1 MGTIVIVIIA
11 IALAVYSTATYRKL
25 KATHRKL
32 KERDIELSEMKNR
45 EKKLIKKAEA
55 LNARNSEQAKAIL
68 SMEDFIDVQD
78 KVLRNYRKDLF
89 GDLNK

>member
-1 MGTIVIVIIA
+1 MVTIVIAIIA
-11 IALAVYSTATYRKL
+11 AALVIYSTTTYKKL

-32 KERDIELSEMKNR
+32 KERDVELTEMKNR

-55 LNARNSEQAKAIL
+55 LNLRNSEQAKAIR

-78 KVLRNYRKDLF
+78 KVLKNYRKDLF
-89 GDLNK
+89 GDINE

>member
-1 MGTIVIVIIA
+1 MGTIVIAIIA
-11 IALAVYSTATYRKL
+11 AALGIYSTTTYRKL

-32 KERDIELSEMKNR
+32 KEKDIELTEMKNR

-89 GDLNK
+89 GDVDK